1 MISVLSGTNA
11 PLNASYLAKA
21 FYLPFQM
28 RTVAMLETSP
38 GFLFPDRRP
47 LKEMVDDYERKIVLM
62 ALELSHWNQR
72 RAASS
77 LGLLPSTL
85 SEKMKRFGLR
95 RVKEEP
101 AERGSSAA

>member
-1 MISVLSGTNA
+1 
-11 PLNASYLAKA
+11 
-21 FYLPFQM
+21 
-28 RTVAMLETSP
+28 MLETNP

-47 LKEMVDDYERKIVLM
+47 LKEMVEEYERKIVLM

-95 RVKEEP
+95 RVREE
-101 AERGSSAA
+101 AALQGSPHQAA

>member
-1 MISVLSGTNA
+1 
-11 PLNASYLAKA
+11 
-21 FYLPFQM
+21 
-28 RTVAMLETSP
+28 MLETNP

-47 LKEMVDDYERKIVLM
+47 LKEMVEDYERKIVLM
-62 ALELSHWNQR
+62 ALELAHWNQR

-95 RVKEEP
+95 RIREEG
-101 AERGSSAA
+101 AEHGSPGAAA

>member
-1 MISVLSGTNA
+1 
-11 PLNASYLAKA
+11 
-21 FYLPFQM
+21 
-28 RTVAMLETSP
+28 MLETSP
-38 GFLFPDRRP
+38 SFLLPDRRP
-47 LKEMVDDYERKIVLM
+47 LKEMVDEYERKLVLM

-95 RVKEEP
+95 RSKDDM
-101 AERGSSAA
+101 RDAANPQAAA

>member
-1 MISVLSGTNA
+1 
-11 PLNASYLAKA
+11 
-21 FYLPFQM
+21 
-28 RTVAMLETSP
+28 MLETSQSL
-38 GFLFPDRRP
+38 LFTDRRP
-47 LKEMVDDYERKIVLM
+47 LKEMVEDYERKIVLM

-95 RVKEEP
+95 RVKEESP
-101 AERGSSAA
+101 DQGTSHEAA

>member
-1 MISVLSGTNA
+1 
-11 PLNASYLAKA
+11 
-21 FYLPFQM
+21 
-28 RTVAMLETSP
+28 MLETNP

-95 RVKEEP
+95 RVKDEAVEQ
-101 AERGSSAA
+101 GSPGAAA

>member
-1 MISVLSGTNA
+1 
-11 PLNASYLAKA
+11 
-21 FYLPFQM
+21 
-28 RTVAMLETSP
+28 MLETNP
-38 GFLFPDRRP
+38 GYLFSDRRP
-47 LKEMVDDYERKIVLM
+47 LKEMVEEYERKIVLM

-95 RVKEEP
+95 RVREEASP
-101 AERGSSAA
+101 QGSPREAA

>member
-1 MISVLSGTNA
+1 M
-11 PLNASYLAKA
+11 P
-21 FYLPFQM
+21 
-28 RTVAMLETSP
+28 ETSP

-47 LKEMVDDYERKIVLM
+47 LKEMGEDYERKIVLM

-85 SEKMKRFGLR
+85 SEKTKRFGLR
-95 RVKEEP
+95 RVRED
-101 AERGSSAA
+101 GAAPGPSNEAA

>member
-1 MISVLSGTNA
+1 
-11 PLNASYLAKA
+11 
-21 FYLPFQM
+21 
-28 RTVAMLETSP
+28 MLETNP

-47 LKEMVDDYERKIVLM
+47 LKEMVEDYERKIVVM

-95 RVKEEP
+95 RLKEEAP
-101 AERGSSAA
+101 EQGSSNEAA

>member
-1 MISVLSGTNA
+1 
-11 PLNASYLAKA
+11 
-21 FYLPFQM
+21 
-28 RTVAMLETSP
+28 MLETSP
-38 GFLFPDRRP
+38 GFFFPDRRP
-47 LKEMVDDYERKIVLM
+47 LKEMVEDYERKIVLM

-95 RVKEEP
+95 RVREEA
-101 AERGSSAA
+101 AEPRSPHQAA

>member
-1 MISVLSGTNA
+1 
-11 PLNASYLAKA
+11 
-21 FYLPFQM
+21 
-28 RTVAMLETSP
+28 MLETNP

-95 RVKEEP
+95 RVKDET
-101 AERGSSAA
+101 AEQGSPGEAA

>member
-1 MISVLSGTNA
+1 MG
-11 PLNASYLAKA
+11 ASYLAKA
-21 FYLPFQM
+21 YYIRFDM
-28 RTVAMLETSP
+28 RTLPMSSMQETSTLA
-38 GFLFPDRRP
+38 FSDRRP
-47 LKEMVDDYERKIVLM
+47 LKEMVEEYERKIVVM

-95 RVKEEP
+95 RVREES
-101 AERGSSAA
+101 ADQASSPEAA

>member
-1 MISVLSGTNA
+1 
-11 PLNASYLAKA
+11 
-21 FYLPFQM
+21 
-28 RTVAMLETSP
+28 MLETSP
-38 GFLFPDRRP
+38 GFFFPDRRP
-47 LKEMVDDYERKIVLM
+47 LKEMVEDYERKIVLM

-95 RVKEEP
+95 RVREDATAP
-101 AERGSSAA
+101 PSPHQAA

>member
-1 MISVLSGTNA
+1 
-11 PLNASYLAKA
+11 
-21 FYLPFQM
+21 
-28 RTVAMLETSP
+28 MLETSP

-47 LKEMVDDYERKIVLM
+47 LKEMVEDYERKIVLM
-62 ALELSHWNQR
+62 ALELAHWNQR

-95 RVKEEP
+95 RNKDEAHESP
-101 AERGSSAA
+101 SSGAAA

>member
-1 MISVLSGTNA
+1 
-11 PLNASYLAKA
+11 
-21 FYLPFQM
+21 
-28 RTVAMLETSP
+28 MLETSP

-47 LKEMVDDYERKIVLM
+47 LKEMVEEYERKIVLM

-95 RVKEEP
+95 RVREDAMEQGP
-101 AERGSSAA
+101 PPEAA

>member
-1 MISVLSGTNA
+1 
-11 PLNASYLAKA
+11 
-21 FYLPFQM
+21 
-28 RTVAMLETSP
+28 MLETNP

-47 LKEMVDDYERKIVLM
+47 LKEMVEDYERKIVLM

-95 RVKEEP
+95 RTRDEVPEAP
-101 AERGSSAA
+101 SSNEAA

>member
-1 MISVLSGTNA
+1 
-11 PLNASYLAKA
+11 
-21 FYLPFQM
+21 
-28 RTVAMLETSP
+28 
-38 GFLFPDRRP
+38 
-47 LKEMVDDYERKIVLM
+47 M

-95 RVKEEP
+95 RVKEETT
-101 AERGSSAA
+101 EQGSPGAAA

>member
-1 MISVLSGTNA
+1 
-11 PLNASYLAKA
+11 
-21 FYLPFQM
+21 
-28 RTVAMLETSP
+28 MLETNP

-47 LKEMVDDYERKIVLM
+47 LKEMVEDYERKIVLM
-62 ALELSHWNQR
+62 ALELAHWNQR

-95 RVKEEP
+95 RVKDE
-101 AERGSSAA
+101 ASDHSSSNEAA

>member
-1 MISVLSGTNA
+1 
-11 PLNASYLAKA
+11 
-21 FYLPFQM
+21 
-28 RTVAMLETSP
+28 MLETSP

-47 LKEMVDDYERKIVLM
+47 LKEMVEDYERKIVLM

-95 RVKEEP
+95 RTREEAP
-101 AERGSSAA
+101 EAGSTNEAA

>member
-1 MISVLSGTNA
+1 MFETN
-11 PLNASYLAKA
+11 
-21 FYLPFQM
+21 
-28 RTVAMLETSP
+28 P
-38 GFLFPDRRP
+38 GFLLHDRRP
-47 LKEMVDDYERKIVLM
+47 LKEMVEDYERKIVLM

-95 RVKEEP
+95 RVKEE
-101 AERGSSAA
+101 AVEQGSPNAAA